1 MLRSAGHDAVS
12 VLDQQLRGWVDP
24 GIAAICQSEGRT
36 LVTLDVDFADVRT
49 YPPPLFPGILVLRL
63 KRQDKPTILK
73 ALERAMRLFP
83 FEALNRRLWI
93 VEEERVRIR
102 EE

>member
-1 MLRSAGHDAVS
+1 MS
-12 VLDQQLRGWVDP
+12 VLDQQLRGWIDP
-24 GIAAICQSEGRT
+24 GIAAICQAEERT

-49 YPPPLFPGILVLRL
+49 YPPRLFAGILVLRL
-63 KRQDKPTILK
+63 RRQDKPTILK
-73 ALERAMRLFP
+73 SLERAMRLFP
-83 FEALNRRLWI
+83 FEAIGQRLWI